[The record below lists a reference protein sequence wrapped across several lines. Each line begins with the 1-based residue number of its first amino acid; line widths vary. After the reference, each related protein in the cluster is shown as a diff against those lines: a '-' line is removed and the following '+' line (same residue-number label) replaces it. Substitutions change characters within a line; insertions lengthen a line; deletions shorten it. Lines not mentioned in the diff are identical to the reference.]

1 MALRGRQKPKK
12 KKVAKTTTHNMLTV
26 GTNKQTK
33 HRIFIIKKK
42 CNNLMSTSANDF
54 SRVLLLLFE
63 SSGYVLLSA
72 LTTLTFNILIY
83 TFSILFSIEF

>member
-1 MALRGRQKPKK
+1 
-12 KKVAKTTTHNMLTV
+12 
-26 GTNKQTK
+26 
-33 HRIFIIKKK
+33 
-42 CNNLMSTSANDF
+42 MSTSANDF